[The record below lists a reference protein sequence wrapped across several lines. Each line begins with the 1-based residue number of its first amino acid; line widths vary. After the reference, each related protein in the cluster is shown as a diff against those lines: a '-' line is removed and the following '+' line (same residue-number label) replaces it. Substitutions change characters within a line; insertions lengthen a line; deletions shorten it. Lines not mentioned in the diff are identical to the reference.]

1 MPVSVKFIL
10 TEHYLFLMHSG
21 APFNLRNIAAICT
34 VNDGEKRENIEAIGY
49 KGMGFK
55 SVFVN
60 NDYVYLN
67 SGGWSLRFDDK
78 YINPEG
84 SYKRNWQYMPIYTE
98 LSDLDNEVITVLNS
112 ISNDMNVFFA
122 LRHVRDAKEN
132 IPNLEKVFSDDKI
145 LVFIPHV
152 YHVEVIVNNN
162 IKKIDKDRDKWIVQ
176 DYTIQVD
183 DKYKKILEDEMLKG
197 NKIPEKFQK

>member
-1 MPVSVKFIL
+1 
-10 TEHYLFLMHSG
+10 
-21 APFNLRNIAAICT
+21 
-34 VNDGEKRENIEAIGY
+34 
-49 KGMGFK
+49 
-55 SVFVN
+55 
-60 NDYVYLN
+60 
-67 SGGWSLRFDDK
+67 
-78 YINPEG
+78 
-84 SYKRNWQYMPIYTE
+84 MPIYTE

-197 NKIPEKFQK
+197 NKIPEKFQKITNITISFAVTKEGEKIVPLKDTKIYNYLPTEQPH